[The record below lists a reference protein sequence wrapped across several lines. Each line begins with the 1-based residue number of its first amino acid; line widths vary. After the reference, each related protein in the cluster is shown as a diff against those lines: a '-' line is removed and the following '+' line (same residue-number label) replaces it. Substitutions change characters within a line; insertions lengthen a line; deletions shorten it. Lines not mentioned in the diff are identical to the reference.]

1 MESKEATSSSSTPSV
16 RVKSIIATLWAAQFV
31 QGSAIFFVLLA
42 LPIITEDLQSTIF
55 VIIWV
60 IFGHALVSQSLVV
73 PMSRLGDLY
82 GRKIMFVLGFS
93 IASASLGLASIA
105 ADPVQLIAFRMLQGL
120 GAGMTFGMIPALIV
134 DTAPKRYRGRAL
146 GISNAG
152 IALGGVVGPIIG
164 GLLLTITSW
173 RALFGVLAVAE
184 LGIVIAGIIIL
195 PKIKPFSEKVHRF
208 DWKEALAF
216 SGALATFL
224 LGLTWAGDSAIP
236 RERTVLMFVIAIAS
250 AFIFVS
256 MERKKE
262 HPMLDLRL
270 FKIRLFGGAVPIAT
284 MVAMAVRSTPLVM
297 VLYLQG
303 SLGLS
308 PAETAVVIVFMHGV
322 QTFNFIS
329 GWISDRIGSGTP
341 MAFGISIYIVVYLA
355 LYARVAIASI
365 PELIL
370 YMSLIGLGSLLT
382 NVPMMSMALGS
393 LPKSSLGVG
402 SGIMSNVRHLGSLL
416 GQGVTIA
423 VFGLFIGQGVIA
435 VQWIFLISMGYTS
448 IAGVFLLL
456 LRLRVSGKLEATA
469 ETGKGAPESHS

>member
-1 MESKEATSSSSTPSV
+1 MESKEAISSSSTPSV
-16 RVKSIIATLWAAQFV
+16 RVKSIIAVLWAAQFV

-73 PMSRLGDLY
+73 PMSRMGDLY

-134 DTAPKRYRGRAL
+134 DTAPKAYRGRAL
-146 GISNAG
+146 GISNSG
-152 IALGGVVGPIIG
+152 IALGGVVGPIMG

-173 RALFGVLAVAE
+173 RTLFGVLAVAE

-195 PKIKPFSEKVHRF
+195 PNIKPISEKVRRF

-224 LGLTWAGDSAIP
+224 LGLTWAGDSTIP
-236 RERTVLMFVIAIAS
+236 TERTILMFAIALVS
-250 AFIFVS
+250 VSIFVR

-262 HPMLDLRL
+262 HPMLDLTL
-270 FKIRLFGGAVPIAT
+270 FKIRQFGGAVPIAT

-322 QTFNFIS
+322 QVFNVIS
-329 GWISDRIGSGTP
+329 GWIADRIGSGIP
-341 MAFGISIYIVVYLA
+341 MTFGISIYILVFLTLSV
-355 LYARVAIASI
+355 RVASASI
-365 PELIL
+365 PELML

-402 SGIMSNVRHLGSLL
+402 SGILSNIRHLGSLL
-416 GQGVTIA
+416 GMGVTIA
-423 VFGLFIGQGVIA
+423 IFGLFVGQGVIA
-435 VQWIFLISMGYTS
+435 VQWIFLISMGYTI
-448 IAGVFLLL
+448 IAGAFLLIL
-456 LRLRVSGKLEATA
+456 KLRGGGKLGATM
-469 ETGKGAPESHS
+469 ETGRTSPETPS

>member
-1 MESKEATSSSSTPSV
+1 LESKEAISSSSTPSV
-16 RVKSIIATLWAAQFV
+16 RVKSIIAVLWAAQFV

-134 DTAPKRYRGRAL
+134 DTAPKAYRGRAL
-146 GISNAG
+146 GISNSG
-152 IALGGVVGPIIG
+152 IALGGVVGPIMG

-195 PKIKPFSEKVHRF
+195 PNIKPISEKVRRF

-224 LGLTWAGDSAIP
+224 LGLTWAGDSTIP
-236 RERTVLMFVIAIAS
+236 IERTILMFAIAIVS
-250 AFIFVS
+250 GSIFVT

-262 HPMLDLRL
+262 HPMLDLKL
-270 FKIRLFGGAVPIAT
+270 FKIRQFGGAVPIAT

-303 SLGLS
+303 TLGLS

-322 QTFNFIS
+322 QVFNVIS
-329 GWISDRIGSGTP
+329 GWIADRIGSGIP
-341 MAFGISIYIVVYLA
+341 MAFGISIYILVFLTLSV
-355 LYARVAIASI
+355 RVSSASI
-365 PELIL
+365 PELML

-402 SGIMSNVRHLGSLL
+402 SGILSNIRHLGSLL
-416 GQGVTIA
+416 GMGVTIA
-423 VFGLFIGQGVIA
+423 IFGLFVGQGVIA

-456 LRLRVSGKLEATA
+456 LKVRGGGKLEATA

>member
-1 MESKEATSSSSTPSV
+1 MESKGPTSSPSTPSI
-16 RVKSIIATLWAAQFV
+16 RVKSTIATLWAAQFV
-31 QGSAIFFVLLA
+31 QGASIFFILLA
-42 LPIITEDLQSTIF
+42 LPVITEDLQSTIF

-120 GAGMTFGMIPALIV
+120 GAGMTIGMIPALIV
-134 DTAPKRYRGRAL
+134 DIAPKTYRGRAL
-146 GISNAG
+146 GISNSG
-152 IALGGVVGPIIG
+152 IALGGVVGPIMG
-164 GLLLTITSW
+164 GLLLTVTSW
-173 RALFGVLAVAE
+173 RTLFGVLAVAE

-195 PKIKPFSEKVHRF
+195 PNIKPFSEKVRRF
-208 DWKEALAF
+208 DWKELLAF

-236 RERTVLMFVIAIAS
+236 RERTILMFVIALVSIS
-250 AFIFVS
+250 IFLS
-256 MERKKE
+256 METRKE
-262 HPMLDLRL
+262 HPMLDLKL
-270 FKIRLFGGAVPIAT
+270 FKIRLFGGSVPIAT

-297 VLYLQG
+297 ILYLQG

-308 PAETAVVIVFMHGV
+308 PAETAVIIVFLPAV
-322 QTFNFIS
+322 QVFNVIS
-329 GWISDRIGSGTP
+329 GWIADRIGSGIP
-341 MAFGISIYIVVYLA
+341 MTIGISIYIIVFLTLSV
-355 LYARVAIASI
+355 RVSSASV
-365 PELIL
+365 PELML

-393 LPKSSLGVG
+393 LPRSSLGVG
-402 SGIMSNVRHLGSLL
+402 SGILSNVRHLGSML

-423 VFGLFIGQGVIA
+423 VFGLFIGQSVVA
-435 VQWIFLISMGYTS
+435 VQWIFLISMGYTI
-448 IAGVFLLL
+448 IAGAFLLML
-456 LRLRVSGKLEATA
+456 KLRGGGKLEATA
-469 ETGKGAPESHS
+469 ETGRTSPENPA